1 MCAKAVNGSE
11 QLSYWCSGK
20 TCKNIFF
27 VEHKRK
33 AALGISIMKHNNA
46 SKEIEVIVKF
56 QKQPPEVFY
65 KNAVLKNLDTCLF
78 EIDITKIDIK

>member
-1 MCAKAVNGSE
+1 
-11 QLSYWCSGK
+11 
-20 TCKNIFF
+20 
-27 VEHKRK
+27 
-33 AALGISIMKHNNA
+33 MKHNNA

>member
-1 MCAKAVNGSE
+1 MCAKVVNGSK

-20 TCKNIFF
+20 TCKNIFS
-27 VEHKRK
+27 VERKRK

-56 QKQPPEVFY
+56 QKQPSEVFY
-65 KNAVLKNLDTCLF
+65 KNTVLKNLYTCLF
-78 EIDITKIDIK
+78 ASLK